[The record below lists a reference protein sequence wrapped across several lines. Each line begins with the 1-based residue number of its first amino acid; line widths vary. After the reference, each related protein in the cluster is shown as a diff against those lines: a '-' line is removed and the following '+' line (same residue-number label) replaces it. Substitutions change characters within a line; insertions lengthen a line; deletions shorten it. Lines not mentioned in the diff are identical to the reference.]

1 MNYIGSKLSLKS
13 FIKDTI
19 LGISKI
25 DSENKVFADLFAGT
39 GVIGSEFKKMGYKVI
54 ANDIQHYSYIIN
66 KHLIE
71 NNSPI
76 NIELIEHLNSLE
88 GKEGFIY
95 NNYCMGSGSERNYFS
110 DYNGKK
116 CDAIRQELEK
126 LYKNKEIDEH
136 QYNYFL
142 ASLINSIDKH
152 ANTAS
157 VYGAFLKSLKKSAV
171 KDFELELLPIIDG
184 NKDGKV
190 YNEDINILI
199 KEIKGDILYLDP
211 PYNARQYSA
220 NYHLLETIS
229 KYDNPIIKGKTGL
242 RDYSNQ
248 KSKFCSKSQVNQ
260 VFEELISDAD
270 FKYIFLSYND
280 EGLMSLET
288 IKKIMEKYGEYQ
300 CFTTDYKRFRA
311 DKEENR
317 NHKKSSTVEYLHC
330 LINFN
335 FYILKYYHNKI

>member
-54 ANDIQHYSYIIN
+54 ANDIQHYSYILN
-66 KHLIE
+66 KHFIE
-71 NNSPI
+71 NNSPM

-110 DYNGKK
+110 DFNGKK

-248 KSKFCSKSQVNQ
+248 KSKFCSKSQVNE

-330 LINFN
+330 LIKN
-335 FYILKYYHNKI
+335 

>member
-19 LGISKI
+19 LSISKI

-54 ANDIQHYSYIIN
+54 ANDIQHYSYILN
-66 KHLIE
+66 KHFIE
-71 NNSPI
+71 NNNPM

-110 DYNGKK
+110 DFNGKK

-242 RDYSNQ
+242 RDYTNQ

-260 VFEELISDAD
+260 VFEDLILNVD
-270 FKYIFLSYND
+270 FKYIYLSYND

-288 IKKIMEKYGEYQ
+288 IKEIMGKYGEYK

-317 NHKKSSTVEYLHC
+317 NHKKSSTIEYLHC
-330 LINFN
+330 LIKN
-335 FYILKYYHNKI
+335 

>member
-1 MNYIGSKLSLKS
+1 
-13 FIKDTI
+13 
-19 LGISKI
+19 
-25 DSENKVFADLFAGT
+25 
-39 GVIGSEFKKMGYKVI
+39 
-54 ANDIQHYSYIIN
+54 
-66 KHLIE
+66 
-71 NNSPI
+71 
-76 NIELIEHLNSLE
+76 
-88 GKEGFIY
+88 
-95 NNYCMGSGSERNYFS
+95 MGSGSERNYFS
-110 DYNGKK
+110 DFNGKK

-248 KSKFCSKSQVNQ
+248 KSKFCSKLQVNQ

-288 IKKIMEKYGEYQ
+288 IKKIMEKYGKYQ

-330 LINFN
+330 LIKN
-335 FYILKYYHNKI
+335 

>member
-19 LGISKI
+19 LEVSKI
-25 DSENKVFADLFAGT
+25 DSENKIFADLFAGT

-54 ANDIQHYSYIIN
+54 ANDIQHYSYILN
-66 KHLIE
+66 KHFIE
-71 NNSPI
+71 NNNPI
-76 NIELIEHLNSLE
+76 NIELLEHLNSIE

-95 NNYCMGSGSERNYFS
+95 NNYCTGSGSERNYFS
-110 DYNGKK
+110 DFNGKK

-126 LYKNKEIDEH
+126 LYKNKEINEH

-199 KEIKGDILYLDP
+199 KKIKGDILYLAP
-211 PYNARQYSA
+211 PYNAR
-220 NYHLLETIS
+220 
-229 KYDNPIIKGKTGL
+229 
-242 RDYSNQ
+242 
-248 KSKFCSKSQVNQ
+248 
-260 VFEELISDAD
+260 
-270 FKYIFLSYND
+270 
-280 EGLMSLET
+280 
-288 IKKIMEKYGEYQ
+288 
-300 CFTTDYKRFRA
+300 
-311 DKEENR
+311 
-317 NHKKSSTVEYLHC
+317 
-330 LINFN
+330 
-335 FYILKYYHNKI
+335 

>member
-19 LGISKI
+19 LVISKI
-25 DSENKVFADLFAGT
+25 DSENKIFADLLAGT

-54 ANDIQHYSYIIN
+54 ANDIQHYSYILN
-66 KHLIE
+66 KHFIE
-71 NNSPI
+71 NNNPI
-76 NIELIEHLNSLE
+76 NIELLEHLNSIE

-95 NNYCMGSGSERNYFS
+95 NNYCTGSGSERNYFS
-110 DYNGKK
+110 DFNGKK

-199 KEIKGDILYLDP
+199 KKIKGDILYLDP

-260 VFEELISDAD
+260 VFEDLILNAD

-288 IKKIMEKYGEYQ
+288 IKEIMEKYGEYK

-317 NHKKSSTVEYLHC
+317 NHKKSSTIEYLHC
-330 LINFN
+330 LIKN
-335 FYILKYYHNKI
+335 

>member
-13 FIKDTI
+13 FIKEKI
-19 LGISKI
+19 LEISKG
-25 DSENKVFADLFAGT
+25 DKENKVFADLFAGT
-39 GVIGSEFKKMGYKVI
+39 GVIGSEFKKIGYKVI
-54 ANDIQHYSYIIN
+54 ANDIQHYSYILN

-71 NNSPI
+71 NNSSI
-76 NIELIEHLNSLE
+76 NIGLLEYLNSLE

-95 NNYCMGSGSERNYFS
+95 NNYCIGSGSQRNYFS
-110 DYNGKK
+110 DFNGKK

-126 LYKNKEIDEH
+126 LYKNNEIDEH

-248 KSKFCSKSQVNQ
+248 KSKFCSKLQVNQ

-330 LINFN
+330 LIKN
-335 FYILKYYHNKI
+335 

>member
-1 MNYIGSKLSLKS
+1 M
-13 FIKDTI
+13 
-19 LGISKI
+19 
-25 DSENKVFADLFAGT
+25 
-39 GVIGSEFKKMGYKVI
+39 
-54 ANDIQHYSYIIN
+54 
-66 KHLIE
+66 
-71 NNSPI
+71 
-76 NIELIEHLNSLE
+76 
-88 GKEGFIY
+88 
-95 NNYCMGSGSERNYFS
+95 
-110 DYNGKK
+110 
-116 CDAIRQELEK
+116 
-126 LYKNKEIDEH
+126 
-136 QYNYFL
+136 
-142 ASLINSIDKH
+142 INSIDKH

-171 KDFELELLPIIDG
+171 KNFELELLPIIDG

-199 KEIKGDILYLDP
+199 KKIKGDILYLDP

-242 RDYSNQ
+242 RDYTNQ

-260 VFEELISDAD
+260 VFEDLILNVD
-270 FKYIFLSYND
+270 FKYIYLSYND

-288 IKKIMEKYGEYQ
+288 IKEIMGKYGEYK

-317 NHKKSSTVEYLHC
+317 NHKKSSTIEYLHC
-330 LINFN
+330 LIKN
-335 FYILKYYHNKI
+335 

>member
-25 DSENKVFADLFAGT
+25 NSENKVFADLFAGT

-54 ANDIQHYSYIIN
+54 ANDIQHYSYILN
-66 KHLIE
+66 KHFIE
-71 NNSPI
+71 NNSPM

-110 DYNGKK
+110 DFNGKK

-288 IKKIMEKYGEYQ
+288 IKKIMEKYGEYK

-330 LINFN
+330 LIKN
-335 FYILKYYHNKI
+335 

>member
-19 LGISKI
+19 LSISKI

-54 ANDIQHYSYIIN
+54 ANDIQHYSYILN
-66 KHLIE
+66 KHFIE
-71 NNSPI
+71 NNNPM

-110 DYNGKK
+110 DFNGKK

-184 NKDGKV
+184 NKDGKA

-199 KEIKGDILYLDP
+199 KKIKGDILYLDP

-229 KYDNPIIKGKTGL
+229 RYDDPIIKGKTGL

-248 KSKFCSKSQVNQ
+248 KSKFCSKLQVNQ

-280 EGLMSLET
+280 EGLMSLEN

-330 LINFN
+330 LIKN
-335 FYILKYYHNKI
+335 

>member
-54 ANDIQHYSYIIN
+54 ANDIQHYSYILN
-66 KHLIE
+66 KHFIE
-71 NNSPI
+71 NNSPM

-110 DYNGKK
+110 DFNGKK

-248 KSKFCSKSQVNQ
+248 KSKFCSKLQVNQ

-330 LINFN
+330 LIKN
-335 FYILKYYHNKI
+335 

>member
-25 DSENKVFADLFAGT
+25 NSENKVFADLFAGT

-54 ANDIQHYSYIIN
+54 ANDIQHYSYILN
-66 KHLIE
+66 KHFIE
-71 NNSPI
+71 NNSPM
-76 NIELIEHLNSLE
+76 NIGLIEHLNSLE

-110 DYNGKK
+110 DFNGKK

-330 LINFN
+330 LIKN
-335 FYILKYYHNKI
+335 

>member
-13 FIKDTI
+13 FIKEKI
-19 LGISKI
+19 LEISKG
-25 DSENKVFADLFAGT
+25 DKENKVFADLFAGT
-39 GVIGSEFKKMGYKVI
+39 GVIGSEFKKIGYKVI
-54 ANDIQHYSYIIN
+54 ANDIQHYSYILN

-71 NNSPI
+71 NNSSI
-76 NIELIEHLNSLE
+76 NIGLLEYLNSLE

-95 NNYCMGSGSERNYFS
+95 NNYCIGSGSQRNYFS
-110 DYNGKK
+110 DFNGKK

-126 LYKNKEIDEH
+126 LYKNNEIDEH

-157 VYGAFLKSLKKSAV
+157 VYGAFLKSLKKSAE
-171 KDFELELLPIIDG
+171 KKFELELLPIING

-199 KEIKGDILYLDP
+199 KKVKGDILYLDP
-211 PYNARQYSA
+211 PYNVRQYSA

-242 RDYSNQ
+242 RDYSDQ
-248 KSKFCSKSQVNQ
+248 KSKFCSKLEVNK

-288 IKKIMEKYGEYQ
+288 IKEIMKKYGEYQ

-317 NHKKSSTVEYLHC
+317 NHKKSSTIEYLHC
-330 LINFN
+330 LI
-335 FYILKYYHNKI
+335 KS

>member
-19 LGISKI
+19 LSISKI

-54 ANDIQHYSYIIN
+54 ANDIQHYSYILN
-66 KHLIE
+66 KHFIE
-71 NNSPI
+71 NNNPM

-110 DYNGKK
+110 DFNGKK

-157 VYGAFLKSLKKSAV
+157 VYGAFLKSLKKRAE
-171 KDFELELLPIIDG
+171 KNFKLELLPIIDG

-248 KSKFCSKSQVNQ
+248 KSKFCSKLQVNQ

-288 IKKIMEKYGEYQ
+288 IKKIMEKYGKYQ

-330 LINFN
+330 LIKN
-335 FYILKYYHNKI
+335 

>member
-260 VFEELISDAD
+260 VFEKLISDAD

-317 NHKKSSTVEYLHC
+317 NHKKSSTIEYLHC
-330 LINFN
+330 LIKN
-335 FYILKYYHNKI
+335 

>member
-25 DSENKVFADLFAGT
+25 NSENKVFADLFAGT

-54 ANDIQHYSYIIN
+54 ANDIQHYSYILN
-66 KHLIE
+66 KHFIE
-71 NNSPI
+71 NNNPM

-110 DYNGKK
+110 DFNGKK

-248 KSKFCSKSQVNQ
+248 KSKFCSKLQVNQ

-288 IKKIMEKYGEYQ
+288 IKKIMEKYGKYQ

-330 LINFN
+330 LIKN
-335 FYILKYYHNKI
+335 

>member
-54 ANDIQHYSYIIN
+54 ANDIQHYSYILN
-66 KHLIE
+66 KHFIE

-76 NIELIEHLNSLE
+76 NIELLKHLNLLE

-110 DYNGKK
+110 DFNGKK

-171 KDFELELLPIIDG
+171 KNFELELLPIIDG

-199 KEIKGDILYLDP
+199 KKIKGDILYLDP

-260 VFEELISDAD
+260 VFEKLISDAD

-288 IKKIMEKYGEYQ
+288 IKKIMKKYGEYQ

-330 LINFN
+330 FIKN
-335 FYILKYYHNKI
+335 

>member
-19 LGISKI
+19 LSISKI

-54 ANDIQHYSYIIN
+54 ANDIQHYSYILN
-66 KHLIE
+66 KHFIE
-71 NNSPI
+71 NNNPM

-110 DYNGKK
+110 DFNGKK

-248 KSKFCSKSQVNQ
+248 KSKFCSKLQVNQ

-288 IKKIMEKYGEYQ
+288 IKKIMEKYGKYQ

-330 LINFN
+330 LIKN
-335 FYILKYYHNKI
+335 

>member
-1 MNYIGSKLSLKS
+1 
-13 FIKDTI
+13 
-19 LGISKI
+19 
-25 DSENKVFADLFAGT
+25 
-39 GVIGSEFKKMGYKVI
+39 MGYKVI

-71 NNSPI
+71 NNSTI
-76 NIELIEHLNSLE
+76 NIELIEHLNLLE

-199 KEIKGDILYLDP
+199 KEIKGDILY
-211 PYNARQYSA
+211 
-220 NYHLLETIS
+220 
-229 KYDNPIIKGKTGL
+229 
-242 RDYSNQ
+242 
-248 KSKFCSKSQVNQ
+248 
-260 VFEELISDAD
+260 
-270 FKYIFLSYND
+270 
-280 EGLMSLET
+280 
-288 IKKIMEKYGEYQ
+288 
-300 CFTTDYKRFRA
+300 
-311 DKEENR
+311 
-317 NHKKSSTVEYLHC
+317 
-330 LINFN
+330 
-335 FYILKYYHNKI
+335 

>member
-39 GVIGSEFKKMGYKVI
+39 GVIGKMGYKVI

-76 NIELIEHLNSLE
+76 NIELIEHLNLLE

-110 DYNGKK
+110 DFNGKK

-199 KEIKGDILYLDP
+199 KKIKGDILYLDP

-260 VFEELISDAD
+260 VFEDLILNAD

-288 IKKIMEKYGEYQ
+288 IKEIMEKYGEYK

-317 NHKKSSTVEYLHC
+317 NHKKSSTIEYLHC
-330 LINFN
+330 LIKN
-335 FYILKYYHNKI
+335 

>member
-330 LINFN
+330 LIKN
-335 FYILKYYHNKI
+335 

>member
-19 LGISKI
+19 LEISKI
-25 DSENKVFADLFAGT
+25 DNENKVFADLFAGT

-54 ANDIQHYSYIIN
+54 ANDIQHYSYILN
-66 KHLIE
+66 KHFIE

-76 NIELIEHLNSLE
+76 NIELLEHLNSIE

-95 NNYCMGSGSERNYFS
+95 NNYCIGSGSERNYFS
-110 DYNGKK
+110 DFNGKK

-126 LYKNKEIDEH
+126 LYRDKAIDEH

-184 NKDGKV
+184 NKDGKA

-199 KEIKGDILYLDP
+199 KKIKGDILYLDP

-220 NYHLLETIS
+220 NYHLLETI
-229 KYDNPIIKGKTGL
+229 
-242 RDYSNQ
+242 
-248 KSKFCSKSQVNQ
+248 
-260 VFEELISDAD
+260 
-270 FKYIFLSYND
+270 
-280 EGLMSLET
+280 
-288 IKKIMEKYGEYQ
+288 
-300 CFTTDYKRFRA
+300 
-311 DKEENR
+311 
-317 NHKKSSTVEYLHC
+317 
-330 LINFN
+330 
-335 FYILKYYHNKI
+335 

>member
-248 KSKFCSKSQVNQ
+248 KSKFCSKLQVNQ

-288 IKKIMEKYGEYQ
+288 IKKIMEKYGKYQ

-330 LINFN
+330 LIKN
-335 FYILKYYHNKI
+335 

>member
-13 FIKDTI
+13 FIKEKI
-19 LGISKI
+19 LEISKG
-25 DSENKVFADLFAGT
+25 DKENKVFADLFAGT
-39 GVIGSEFKKMGYKVI
+39 GVIGSEFKKIGYKVI
-54 ANDIQHYSYIIN
+54 ANDIQHYSYILN

-71 NNSPI
+71 NNSSI
-76 NIELIEHLNSLE
+76 NIGLLEYLNSLE

-95 NNYCMGSGSERNYFS
+95 NNYCIGSGSQRNYFS
-110 DYNGKK
+110 DFNGKK

-126 LYKNKEIDEH
+126 LYKNNEIDEH

-184 NKDGKV
+184 NKDGKA

-199 KEIKGDILYLDP
+199 KKIKGDILYLDP

-229 KYDNPIIKGKTGL
+229 RYDDPIIKGKTGL

-248 KSKFCSKSQVNQ
+248 KSKFCSKLQVNQ

-330 LINFN
+330 LIKN
-335 FYILKYYHNKI
+335 

>member
-54 ANDIQHYSYIIN
+54 ANDIQHYSYILN
-66 KHLIE
+66 KHFIE
-71 NNSPI
+71 NNSPM

-110 DYNGKK
+110 DFNGKK

-330 LINFN
+330 LIKN
-335 FYILKYYHNKI
+335 

>member
-19 LGISKI
+19 LSISKI

-39 GVIGSEFKKMGYKVI
+39 GVIGSAFKKMGYKVI
-54 ANDIQHYSYIIN
+54 ANDIQHYSYILN
-66 KHLIE
+66 KHFIE
-71 NNSPI
+71 NNNPM

-110 DYNGKK
+110 DFNGKK

-248 KSKFCSKSQVNQ
+248 KSKFCSKLQVNQ

-288 IKKIMEKYGEYQ
+288 IKKIMEKYGKYQ

-330 LINFN
+330 LIKN
-335 FYILKYYHNKI
+335 

>member
-19 LGISKI
+19 LEVSKI
-25 DSENKVFADLFAGT
+25 DSENKIFADLFAGT

-54 ANDIQHYSYIIN
+54 ANDIQHYSYILN
-66 KHLIE
+66 KHFIE
-71 NNSPI
+71 NNNPI
-76 NIELIEHLNSLE
+76 NIELLEHLNSIE

-95 NNYCMGSGSERNYFS
+95 NNYCTGSGSERNYFS
-110 DYNGKK
+110 DFNGKK

-126 LYKNKEIDEH
+126 LYKNKEINEH

-199 KEIKGDILYLDP
+199 KKIKGDILYLDP

-260 VFEELISDAD
+260 VFEDLILNAD

-288 IKKIMEKYGEYQ
+288 IKEIMEKYGKYK

-317 NHKKSSTVEYLHC
+317 NHKKSSTIEYLHC
-330 LINFN
+330 LIKN
-335 FYILKYYHNKI
+335 

>member
-54 ANDIQHYSYIIN
+54 ANDIQHYSYILN
-66 KHLIE
+66 KHFIE

-76 NIELIEHLNSLE
+76 NIELLEHLNSLE

-260 VFEELISDAD
+260 VFEKLISDAD

-317 NHKKSSTVEYLHC
+317 NHKKSSTIEYLHC
-330 LINFN
+330 LIKN
-335 FYILKYYHNKI
+335 

>member
-19 LGISKI
+19 LVISKI

-54 ANDIQHYSYIIN
+54 ANDIQHYSYILN
-66 KHLIE
+66 KHFIE
-71 NNSPI
+71 NNNPM

-330 LINFN
+330 LI
-335 FYILKYYHNKI
+335 KK

>member
-126 LYKNKEIDEH
+126 LYKNKEINEH

-199 KEIKGDILYLDP
+199 KKIKGDILYLDP

-260 VFEELISDAD
+260 VFEDLILNAD

-288 IKKIMEKYGEYQ
+288 IKEIMEKYGEYK

-317 NHKKSSTVEYLHC
+317 NHKKSSTIEYLHC
-330 LINFN
+330 LIKN
-335 FYILKYYHNKI
+335 

>member
-19 LGISKI
+19 LSISKI

-54 ANDIQHYSYIIN
+54 ANDIQHYSYILN
-66 KHLIE
+66 KHFIE
-71 NNSPI
+71 NNNPM

-110 DYNGKK
+110 DFNGKK

-126 LYKNKEIDEH
+126 LYKDKEIDKH

-142 ASLINSIDKH
+142 ASLINSIDKY
-152 ANTAS
+152 ANTVS
-157 VYGAFLKSLKKSAV
+157 IYGAFLKSLKKRAE
-171 KDFELELLPIIDG
+171 KNFKLELLPIIDG

-248 KSKFCSKSQVNQ
+248 KSKFCSKLQVNQ

-288 IKKIMEKYGEYQ
+288 IKKIMEKYGKYQ

-317 NHKKSSTVEYLHC
+317 NHKKSLTVEYLHC
-330 LINFN
+330 LIKN
-335 FYILKYYHNKI
+335 

>member
-1 MNYIGSKLSLKS
+1 
-13 FIKDTI
+13 
-19 LGISKI
+19 
-25 DSENKVFADLFAGT
+25 
-39 GVIGSEFKKMGYKVI
+39 MGYKVI
-54 ANDIQHYSYIIN
+54 ANDIQHYSYILN

-76 NIELIEHLNSLE
+76 NIELLEHLNSLE

-126 LYKNKEIDEH
+126 LYKDEEIDEH

-142 ASLINSIDKH
+142 ASLINSIDKY

-157 VYGAFLKSLKKSAV
+157 VYGAFLKTLKKSAA
-171 KDFELELLPIIDG
+171 KNFEFELLPIIDG
-184 NKDGKV
+184 NKDGKA

-199 KEIKGDILYLDP
+199 KKIKGDILYLDP

-229 KYDNPIIKGKTGL
+229 KYDDPIIKGKTGL

-260 VFEELISDAD
+260 IFEELILNAD

-300 CFTTDYKRFRA
+300 YFTTDYKRFRA

-330 LINFN
+330 LIKN
-335 FYILKYYHNKI
+335 